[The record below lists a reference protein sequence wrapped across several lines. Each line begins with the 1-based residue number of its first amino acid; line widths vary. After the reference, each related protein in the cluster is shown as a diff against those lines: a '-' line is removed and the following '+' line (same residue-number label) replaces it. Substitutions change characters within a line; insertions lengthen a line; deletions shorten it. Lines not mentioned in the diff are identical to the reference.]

1 MAFQP
6 GYLGEERIVH
16 LTITTL
22 VAEALCGTT
31 VDADGEPDLP
41 LLCEEC
47 DRLATAAAGPS
58 NVTWRR
64 LAEPVPAHRTR
75 ALAA

>member
-16 LTITTL
+16 LTTTTL

-31 VDADGEPDLP
+31 VDADGEPDLA

-47 DRLATAAAGPS
+47 DRLAAAAAGPS

-64 LAEPVPAHRTR
+64 LAEPVPPHRTR

>member
-16 LTITTL
+16 LTISTL

-31 VDADGEPDLP
+31 VDADGEPDLA

-47 DRLATAAAGPS
+47 DRLATAAAGPAT
-58 NVTWRR
+58 VTWRR
-64 LAEPVPAHRTR
+64 LAEPVPALRTR

>member
-6 GYLGEERIVH
+6 GYLGEERVVH
-16 LTITTL
+16 LTISTL

-31 VDADGEPDLP
+31 VDADGEPDP
-41 LLCEEC
+41 ALLCEEC
-47 DRLATAAAGPS
+47 DRLATAAGPS

-64 LAEPVPAHRTR
+64 LVEPVPALRTR